1 MILERKEPWPHQ
13 EEIIELARH
22 SNVFLADD
30 TGTGKT
36 ISCIES
42 IRYQWSDDHAAVL
55 PAPILVI
62 CIKPAVLQ
70 WVSTIIQQYPGD
82 PVHILRKG
90 DKAQFQKLRRTECW
104 IVTHFHTFHDKILY
118 QYVLR
123 QVFAG
128 IVIDEAHRIKDYKT
142 LWAVRIRNLKARRK
156 IAATATDREKSVAD
170 MFNILQFLRGKKE
183 YPSYWEFVERYC
195 ITTENYFSDNP
206 DIMGTNPQMMPE
218 FAERIAP
225 FYRRRMKDDV
235 RDDMPPLIEE
245 NVPVMMEKP
254 QERFYETLERS
265 DDILVWDDSMLD
277 EPLIIANK
285 LSLLIRLW
293 QAATFP
299 ETVPGSRV
307 KKSGKIIWVEEFI
320 NDNPKEKLIIFTY
333 FRDTAKYL
341 AKKFSNLPP
350 YMGGH
355 DNPLPTPD
363 DQIVV
368 GTIGSMG
375 ESLDLPWIDTAI
387 FVNRSRSTI
396 QMKQAKDRIYRM
408 NIDNAKRAIYL
419 ESYKQ
424 SGAPTIDKVIREGL
438 EKKWSDS
445 EFVAAAIRE
454 LQQSV
459 T

>member
-1 MILERKEPWPHQ
+1 MLERKEPWPHQ
-13 EEIIELARH
+13 QEIVDLAKH
-22 SNVFLADD
+22 TNVFLADD
-30 TGTGKT
+30 TGAGKT
-36 ISCIES
+36 ISSIEA
-42 IRYQWSDDHAAVL
+42 IRYQWNDDHVAVR

-62 CIKPAVLQ
+62 CIKPAILQ
-70 WVSTIIQQYPGD
+70 WVATIIQQYPGD

-90 DKAQFQKLRRTECW
+90 DKAKFMELRRTKCW
-104 IVTHFHTFHDKILY
+104 IVTHFHTFHDTLLY

-128 IVIDEAHRIKDYKT
+128 MIIDEAHRIKAYNT

-156 IAATATDREKSVAD
+156 IAATATPQDKSVAD
-170 MFNILQFLRGKKE
+170 MFNVLQFLRGKKE
-183 YPSYWEFVERYC
+183 YPSYWMFVERYC
-195 ITTENYFSDNP
+195 YAEDNP
-206 DIMGTNPQMMPE
+206 FSENPTVLGTNPSMMPE
-218 FAERIAP
+218 LAEKMAP
-225 FYRRRMKDDV
+225 FYRRRMKADI

-254 QERFYETLERS
+254 QERFYELLERS
-265 DDILVWDDSMLD
+265 DDILVWND
-277 EPLIIANK
+277 EMMSDPLIIANK
-285 LSLLIRLW
+285 LALIIRLW

-299 ETVPGSRV
+299 SAVPGSRV
-307 KKSGKIIWVEEFI
+307 KRSGKMIWLEEFI
-320 NDNPKEKLIIFTY
+320 SDNPKEKLIIFTY
-333 FRDTAKYL
+333 FRPTAIYL
-341 AKKFSNLPP
+341 AEKFSKLPP

-363 DQIVV
+363 DQVIV

-396 QMKQAKDRIYRM
+396 QMKQAKDRNYRM
-408 NIDNAKRAIYL
+408 NIENPKRAIYL

-424 SGAPTIDKVIREGL
+424 SGATTIDKVIRESL

-445 EFVAAAIRE
+445 EFVAAAIKE
-454 LQQSV
+454 LQQAV